1 MKFHKSLTDR
11 RLFGVCGGLGETFK
25 VNSNYIRAAF
35 VLLHFL
41 TRMPLF
47 LLYLVLAFALPYGTV
62 QQHGEEE
69 EPFAGFGQPT
79 GGPAD
84 YTPEAPPFD
93 ISEAQ
98 DVEIAGQ
105 E

>member
-1 MKFHKSLTDR
+1 MKFHKSMTDR
-11 RLFGVCGGLGETFK
+11 KIFGVCGGLAETLK
-25 VNSNYIRAAF
+25 VNANILRAAF

-47 LLYLVLAFALPYGTV
+47 LLYLMLAYVLPYDV
-62 QQHGEEE
+62 NQQNGEEE
-69 EPFAGFGQPT
+69 PTFGGFAQTAGRT
-79 GGPAD
+79 E

-98 DVEIAGQ
+98 DVEIDGQ

>member
-11 RLFGVCGGLGETFK
+11 RIFGVCGGLGETFK

-47 LLYLVLAFALPYGTV
+47 LLYLVLAYVLPYDV
-62 QQHGEEE
+62 NEQKGEEE
-69 EPFAGFGQPT
+69 PVFGGFGQT
-79 GGPAD
+79 AGRTE
-84 YTPEAPPFD
+84 YTPDAPPFD

-98 DVEIAGQ
+98 DVEIDGR

>member
-1 MKFHKSLTDR
+1 MKFHKSMTDR
-11 RLFGVCGGLGETFK
+11 RIFGVCGGLAETLK
-25 VNSNYIRAAF
+25 VNANVLRVAF

-47 LLYLVLAFALPYGTV
+47 LLYLVLAYVLPYDV
-62 QQHGEEE
+62 NEQKGEEE
-69 EPFAGFGQPT
+69 PAFGGFGQT
-79 GGPAD
+79 AGRTE
-84 YTPEAPPFD
+84 YTPDAPPFD

-98 DVEIAGQ
+98 DVEIDGR

>member
-1 MKFHKSLTDR
+1 MKNMDPKYIIELTLK
-11 RLFGVCGGLGETFK
+11 LFITCVVVAG
-25 VNSNYIRAAF
+25 
-35 VLLHFL
+35 
-41 TRMPLF
+41 

-98 DVEIAGQ
+98 DVEIDGQ